1 MSDREIVPAKH
12 DQEMQ
17 GNAKESILPT
27 DDAQRTRLRDA
38 TRPPRVSPRRWTG
51 QGTTVNG
58 SEIWW
63 REERRESGEV
73 AGPLLVGEVG
83 YWRLNGSEASGWVR
97 DMRGG
102 SVEDGA
108 DYRGLPVSG
117 GETGARSWVH
127 APANDC
133 GSEHARGRSAGPTRQ
148 HVCLV
153 NGPRGVCFGWAEK
166 RLGPGSLFQFLFHF
180 PFYFLLLFSSILF
193 PIQISI
199 PL

>member
-1 MSDREIVPAKH
+1 MECEGSVVKGTLMAPNPRPVLCPPAPQPSAWK
-12 DQEMQ
+12 
-17 GNAKESILPT
+17 
-27 DDAQRTRLRDA
+27 LR
-38 TRPPRVSPRRWTG
+38 SP
-51 QGTTVNG
+51 
-58 SEIWW
+58 
-63 REERRESGEV
+63 
-73 AGPLLVGEVG
+73 A
-83 YWRLNGSEASGWVR
+83 
-97 DMRGG
+97 MRGG

-108 DYRGLPVSG
+108 DNRGPPVSG

-127 APANDC
+127 APGNDC